1 MERRGDQRR
10 EREGWE
16 GEKLGWRKDQRRE
29 ERRGE
34 YSEVENSGVTDCTV
48 VICGE
53 TRTRA

>member
-10 EREGWE
+10 GREGWE
-16 GEKLGWRKDQRRE
+16 REKLGWREDQRRE

-34 YSEVENSGVTDCTV
+34 YSAVENSGVTDCTV